1 MNETLGMM
9 PGIVNTQ
16 YSKYVSSYVAHRRI
30 AGTFCAYPALTAHS
44 TVPDTKQGL
53 MVNRVLILPV
63 SR

>member
-1 MNETLGMM
+1 MNETLGMI

-53 MVNRVLILPV
+53 MVN
-63 SR
+63 